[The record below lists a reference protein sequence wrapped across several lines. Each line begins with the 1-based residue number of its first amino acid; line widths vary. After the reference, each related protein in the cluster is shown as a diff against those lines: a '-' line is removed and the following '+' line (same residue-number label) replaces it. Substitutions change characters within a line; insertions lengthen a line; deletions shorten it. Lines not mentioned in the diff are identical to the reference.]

1 MMSSS
6 FTAEPLSR
14 RLATFWRDESG
25 VALVEFALVLPMML
39 LVFAV
44 IIEGSRMMLSYQSTI
59 IGTRDAARYLA
70 RTVAPDICTTGGSVS
85 GYATRLRTLIVQGAT
100 AYSVFPEDVVVGTV
114 TPSYRCVTGTYR
126 ASPVA
131 IAEVSVQITIRFPFA
146 GLFTLAGASRPDLTT
161 EVSNQ
166 ARVFGS

>member
-1 MMSSS
+1 MS
-6 FTAEPLSR
+6 AGKIAVLR
-14 RLATFWRDESG
+14 RVARFGRDESG

-59 IGTRDAARYLA
+59 VGIRDAARYLA
-70 RTVAPDICTTGGSVS
+70 RTVAPDICTTGGSVG
-85 GYATRLRTLIVQGAT
+85 GYSAKLKTLVVQGVT
-100 AYSVFPEDVVVGTV
+100 AYSVFPSDVVIGSV
-114 TPSYRCVTGTYR
+114 TPSYRCVTGSFR

-131 IAEVSVQITIRFPFA
+131 IAQVTAEVTISFPFA
-146 GLFTLAGASRPDLTT
+146 GIFTLVGGSRPNMTT
-161 EVSNQ
+161 HVTDQ

>member
-1 MMSSS
+1 M
-6 FTAEPLSR
+6 AVR
-14 RLATFWRDESG
+14 RIARFGRDESG

-44 IIEGSRMMLSYQSTI
+44 IIEGSRMMLTYQSTI
-59 IGTRDAARYLA
+59 VGIRDAARYLA

-85 GYATRLRTLIVQGAT
+85 GYATTLRTLVVQGAT
-100 AYSVFPEDVVVGTV
+100 AYSVFPSDVVIGTV
-114 TPSYRCVTGTYR
+114 TPSYSCVIGSYR

-131 IAEVSVQITIRFPFA
+131 IAQVTAEVTISFPFA
-146 GLFTLAGASRPDLTT
+146 GIFTLVGGSLPDLTT
-161 EVSNQ
+161 HVTDK